1 MENQIEGDGLI
12 ENFFKLIWEKQE
24 KDRGLRGFYLP
35 DSVIYKYQQPRA
47 WYFTTKEG
55 YIKRKRKES
64 LNAKSIEQE
73 FLKHPSKS
81 NIVAYFIFKSE
92 NKRQIEY
99 FTPSDLSHFL
109 HHQRK
114 ILNGVLQ
121 KFVDPLGLKNSSIQ
135 MIWTPH
141 LCLFEKRENL
151 NNLLDPHLDI
161 YEKVATFE
169 GEDSQCTI
177 KPFNGTE
184 IRKFMHELGEAL
196 ADHIAFVTAEKMR
209 PSRMVLV
216 FKQDFMGQLC
226 LLFAT
231 SVRCKS
237 KSFIDISTTSAFPE
251 NVNRKRNPSNA
262 KSPLSIR
269 KKVLCKNCELPC
281 ELDRICEVRISQ
293 VVTRGLP
300 LPRVVKKS
308 FPVMSEEEIEKN
320 RNKFEFLNQYVLVC
334 DLCYL
339 KMVKKD
345 FIRDE
350 VNRGAKEGTPLR
362 DEKLKRTRSKSSIR
376 SESFSKFNLHTA
388 KTKSS
393 VSPTPQTKFVNKT
406 ESKANINA
414 KQTSIT
420 SRPCFKSPF
429 PSIPGLIFTRSSQG
443 MKRKPCV
450 FSSIGLPIVN

>member
-24 KDRGLRGFYLP
+24 KDKGLRGFYLP

-47 WYFTTKEG
+47 WYFTTREG
-55 YIKRKRKES
+55 YIKRKRKEC

-73 FLKHPSKS
+73 FLKSTSKS
-81 NIVAYFIFKSE
+81 NIVAYFIYKSE

-99 FTPSDLSHFL
+99 FTASDFSHFL

-141 LCLFEKRENL
+141 LCLFEKRENM

-237 KSFIDISTTSAFPE
+237 KSFIDISTSSAFPE
-251 NVNRKRNPSNA
+251 NVNRKRNPSNS

-269 KKVLCKNCELPC
+269 KKVLCKNCDLPC

-293 VVTRGLP
+293 VVAQGLP

-308 FPVMSEEEIEKN
+308 FPMMSEEDLERRI
-320 RNKFEFLNQYVLVC
+320 NKFEFLNQYVLVC
-334 DLCYL
+334 DSCYL
-339 KMVKKD
+339 QMVTKD
-345 FIRDE
+345 FRRDGVIREDKDSAE
-350 VNRGAKEGTPLR
+350 LR
-362 DEKLKRTRSKSSIR
+362 TDKLKRTRSKSIKR
-376 SESFSKFNLHTA
+376 SESFLRFSLHTSN
-388 KTKSS
+388 TKSS
-393 VSPTPQTKFVNKT
+393 VSPTPQKKIANKP
-406 ESKANINA
+406 ESKTNINM

-420 SRPCFKSPF
+420 SRPSFKSEF
-429 PSIPGLIFTRSSQG
+429 PSIPGLIFTRSSQI
-443 MKRKPCV
+443 MKQKPCI
-450 FSSIGLPIVN
+450 FKKLGLPISN